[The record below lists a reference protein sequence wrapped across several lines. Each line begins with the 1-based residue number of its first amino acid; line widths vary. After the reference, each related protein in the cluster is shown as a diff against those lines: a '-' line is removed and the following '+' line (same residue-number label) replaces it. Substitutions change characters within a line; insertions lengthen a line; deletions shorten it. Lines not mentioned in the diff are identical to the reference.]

1 MSNVFNQNPG
11 LKAGVL
17 CIVLVGFAGMT
28 FFVNPDEGGICTRS
42 AGTTTRKN
50 KD

>member
-28 FFVNPDEGGICTRS
+28 FFIIPRNEGS
-42 AGTTTRKN
+42 ARVVQEWRPAIME
-50 KD
+50 